1 VARVWRVGAP
11 WHARARRGEARWARP
26 RGDRG
31 SLSRSRLLPRGR
43 EDERAPFRDPRGGER
58 KSDLRC
64 PLFVDR
70 RGGETRDGLT
80 RDARVVN
87 ARSAYLEFV
96 GHGVGSAARAKFW
109 PGPRPASADAR
120 SARFS
125 EGCRKPET
133 KTFFGALRRSWSK
146 STAPRNGAF
155 PAVAVAAFPASDV
168 SRAER
173 VRLSVDSGRS
183 QPRRSPGVP
192 ATPSATPCRDG
203 LRVRRGLARHRATER
218 AISARVRVA
227 GGKSG
232 SAESGRPEP
241 SRALRARRGRVQG
254 PNRRRRRGGE
264 NLDRRRTP
272 ARGRAHGPDP
282 RGASVSARRAASRPH
297 LLYFPLAGAFPRLR
311 CERAILA
318 RTKWHRFAAFQTR
331 AERKNISAGA
341 REGVADGA
349 SVERRRRWESRL
361 VFWSRR
367 FS

>member
-1 VARVWRVGAP
+1 MVSAPRRARNSGQGRAQRPPTLDRRVSQKAAESRKRRLLRSSASVLVQMSAATKWRVS
-11 WHARARRGEARWARP
+11 RR
-26 RGDRG
+26 
-31 SLSRSRLLPRGR
+31 
-43 EDERAPFRDPRGGER
+43 
-58 KSDLRC
+58 C
-64 PLFVDR
+64 
-70 RGGETRDGLT
+70 
-80 RDARVVN
+80 
-87 ARSAYLEFV
+87 
-96 GHGVGSAARAKFW
+96 
-109 PGPRPASADAR
+109 
-120 SARFS
+120 
-125 EGCRKPET
+125 
-133 KTFFGALRRSWSK
+133 
-146 STAPRNGAF
+146 
-155 PAVAVAAFPASDV
+155 VAAFPASDV

-318 RTKWHRFAAFQTR
+318 KNQVASFRGVSNARREEKYLPAGAKTSPTEPPSNVVVVGNRVWFFGHGASRDVSFAVCSRERTESASSFQTLTR
-331 AERKNISAGA
+331 YVARREHTRLFRVCSYVSFRRKPRTGKS
-341 REGVADGA
+341 
-349 SVERRRRWESRL
+349 
-361 VFWSRR
+361 
-367 FS
+367 

>member
-1 VARVWRVGAP
+1 MVSAPRRARNSGQGRAQRPPTLDRRVSQKAAESRKRRLLRSSASVLVQMSAATKWRVS
-11 WHARARRGEARWARP
+11 RR
-26 RGDRG
+26 
-31 SLSRSRLLPRGR
+31 
-43 EDERAPFRDPRGGER
+43 
-58 KSDLRC
+58 C
-64 PLFVDR
+64 
-70 RGGETRDGLT
+70 
-80 RDARVVN
+80 
-87 ARSAYLEFV
+87 
-96 GHGVGSAARAKFW
+96 
-109 PGPRPASADAR
+109 
-120 SARFS
+120 
-125 EGCRKPET
+125 
-133 KTFFGALRRSWSK
+133 
-146 STAPRNGAF
+146 
-155 PAVAVAAFPASDV
+155 VAAFPASDV

-297 LLYFPLAGAFPRLR
+297 LLYFPLAGAFPRL
-311 CERAILA
+311 LA
-318 RTKWHRFAAFQTR
+318 RFRDSRRTSRIVSRRFKR
-331 AERKNISAGA
+331 APRGKISPPA
-341 REGVADGA
+341 RAKTSPTEPPSNVVVVGN
-349 SVERRRRWESRL
+349 R
-361 VFWSRR
+361 VFLSRR

>member
-1 VARVWRVGAP
+1 MVSAP
-11 WHARARRGEARWARP
+11 RRARNSGQGRAQRP
-26 RGDRG
+26 PTLDRRV
-31 SLSRSRLLPRGR
+31 SQKAAESRKRRLL
-43 EDERAPFRDPRGGER
+43 
-58 KSDLRC
+58 
-64 PLFVDR
+64 
-70 RGGETRDGLT
+70 
-80 RDARVVN
+80 
-87 ARSAYLEFV
+87 RS
-96 GHGVGSAARAKFW
+96 SA
-109 PGPRPASADAR
+109 SVLVQM
-120 SARFS
+120 SQ
-125 EGCRKPET
+125 
-133 KTFFGALRRSWSK
+133 
-146 STAPRNGAF
+146 PRNGAF

-311 CERAILA
+311 CSVASERFSPGPVASFRGVSNA
-318 RTKWHRFAAFQTR
+318 RREEKYLP
-331 AERKNISAGA
+331 AGA
-341 REGVADGA
+341 REDVADGA

>member
-1 VARVWRVGAP
+1 MVSAP
-11 WHARARRGEARWARP
+11 RRARNSGQGRAQRP
-26 RGDRG
+26 QT
-31 SLSRSRLLPRGR
+31 L
-43 EDERAPFRDPRGGER
+43 
-58 KSDLRC
+58 
-64 PLFVDR
+64 DR
-70 RGGETRDGLT
+70 R
-80 RDARVVN
+80 V
-87 ARSAYLEFV
+87 SQK
-96 GHGVGSAARAKFW
+96 AAE
-109 PGPRPASADAR
+109 S
-120 SARFS
+120 
-125 EGCRKPET
+125 RKRRL
-133 KTFFGALRRSWSK
+133 LRRSWSK

-155 PAVAVAAFPASDV
+155 PAVAVATFPASDV

-192 ATPSATPCRDG
+192 ATPSATPFRDG

-272 ARGRAHGPDP
+272 ARGRAHWPDP

-297 LLYFPLAGAFPRLR
+297 LLYFPLAGAFPILR

-318 RTKWHRFAAFQTR
+318 RNQ
-331 AERKNISAGA
+331 SASF
-341 REGVADGA
+341 RGV
-349 SVERRRRWESRL
+349 
-361 VFWSRR
+361 
-367 FS
+367 

>member
-1 VARVWRVGAP
+1 MVSAPRRARNSGQGRAQRPPTLDRRVSQKAAESRKRRLLRSSASVLVQMSAATKWRVS
-11 WHARARRGEARWARP
+11 RR
-26 RGDRG
+26 
-31 SLSRSRLLPRGR
+31 
-43 EDERAPFRDPRGGER
+43 
-58 KSDLRC
+58 C
-64 PLFVDR
+64 
-70 RGGETRDGLT
+70 
-80 RDARVVN
+80 
-87 ARSAYLEFV
+87 
-96 GHGVGSAARAKFW
+96 
-109 PGPRPASADAR
+109 
-120 SARFS
+120 
-125 EGCRKPET
+125 
-133 KTFFGALRRSWSK
+133 
-146 STAPRNGAF
+146 
-155 PAVAVAAFPASDV
+155 VAAFPASDV

-318 RTKWHRFAAFQTR
+318 KNQVASFRGVSNARREEKYLPAGAKTSPTEPPSNVVVVGNRVWFFGHGASRDVSSAVRSRERTESASSFQTLTR
-331 AERKNISAGA
+331 YVTRRVRVFFAFVRTF
-341 REGVADGA
+341 
-349 SVERRRRWESRL
+349 RRRPPTGKS
-361 VFWSRR
+361 
-367 FS
+367 

>member
-1 VARVWRVGAP
+1 MARVWRVGAP

-26 RGDRG
+26 RGDGG
-31 SLSRSRLLPRGR
+31 SLSRGRLLPRGR

-133 KTFFGALRRSWSK
+133 KTSSEQRVGLGPNRRSHEM
-146 STAPRNGAF
+146 ARF
-155 PAVAVAAFPASDV
+155 PPLPSAAFPASDV

-318 RTKWHRFAAFQTR
+318 RTKSHRFAAFQT
-331 AERKNISAGA
+331 
-341 REGVADGA
+341 
-349 SVERRRRWESRL
+349 
-361 VFWSRR
+361 
-367 FS
+367 

>member
-1 VARVWRVGAP
+1 MVSAPRRARNSGQGRAQRPPTLDRRVSQKAAESRKRRLLRSSASVLVQMSAATKWRVS
-11 WHARARRGEARWARP
+11 RR
-26 RGDRG
+26 
-31 SLSRSRLLPRGR
+31 
-43 EDERAPFRDPRGGER
+43 
-58 KSDLRC
+58 C
-64 PLFVDR
+64 
-70 RGGETRDGLT
+70 
-80 RDARVVN
+80 
-87 ARSAYLEFV
+87 
-96 GHGVGSAARAKFW
+96 
-109 PGPRPASADAR
+109 
-120 SARFS
+120 
-125 EGCRKPET
+125 
-133 KTFFGALRRSWSK
+133 
-146 STAPRNGAF
+146 
-155 PAVAVAAFPASDV
+155 VAAFPASDV

-311 CERAILA
+311 CERAIPDQ
-318 RTKWHRFAAFQTR
+318 RIVSRRFKR
-331 AERKNISAGA
+331 APRGKISPRRRA
-341 REGVADGA
+341 
-349 SVERRRRWESRL
+349 RRRRRRSLRRTSSSLGIAFGFL
-361 VFWSRR
+361 VTALLVTSLSPSVRANEQKARPPFRR
-367 FS
+367 